1 MTTKRHLHCW
11 CVIATAV
18 CMILVATAMRV
29 SVHEYGTGQR
39 NSLER
44 IRAEGREIT
53 ARVSRTDRLAERDTI
68 ALMRDD
74 IKMIRQILEGDRS
87 RSNDCAAFT
96 LRAVHA
102 AACETVAVSD
112 GEAGHRG
119 R

>member
-1 MTTKRHLHCW
+1 MEANRRERDAEKIA
-11 CVIATAV
+11 VIAP
-18 CMILVATAMRV
+18 
-29 SVHEYGTGQR
+29 
-39 NSLER
+39 
-44 IRAEGREIT
+44 IRADVPMLA
-53 ARVSRTDRLAERDTI
+53 ARGSRTDRLAERDTI

-74 IKMIRQILEGDRS
+74 ITMIRQILEGDRS
-87 RSNDCAAFT
+87 SSNDCAAFA